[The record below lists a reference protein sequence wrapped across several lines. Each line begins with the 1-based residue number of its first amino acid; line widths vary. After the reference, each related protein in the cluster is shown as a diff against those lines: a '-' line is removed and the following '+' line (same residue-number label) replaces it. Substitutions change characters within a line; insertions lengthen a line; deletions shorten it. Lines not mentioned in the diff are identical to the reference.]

1 MERAQ
6 QALVILEDRDSSLS
20 SRLFSIHDSLQV
32 LRSHGVLDVSV
43 QAERLTEYYAQALSL
58 NNTGGAKAIKKEFEK
73 LMEYGGDYFRLFEE
87 LELVQEQLSIIRFEK
102 ENLST
107 ELDAQLTNK
116 FVINKAVAPVG
127 AVFTL
132 LCLIS
137 GSMWGKPMWGTWWV
151 WDARLT
157 SVAILFIVYLL
168 IIFLNQ
174 TFENRDVREK
184 TIAIFILIG
193 SVNLPIIKF
202 SVDWWNTL
210 HQPASVSKLSS
221 PSIDISMLQPL
232 LMMTL
237 AFSLIGIIIAIL
249 RIKAEI
255 LIRKKYL

>member
-1 MERAQ
+1 MFKF
-6 QALVILEDRDSSLS
+6 LI
-20 SRLFSIHDSLQV
+20 
-32 LRSHGVLDVSV
+32 
-43 QAERLTEYYAQALSL
+43 
-58 NNTGGAKAIKKEFEK
+58 NTN
-73 LMEYGGDYFRLFEE
+73 
-87 LELVQEQLSIIRFEK
+87 RF
-102 ENLST
+102 
-107 ELDAQLTNK
+107 NK
-116 FVINKAVAPVG
+116 FVDMIFKPLVIITMLTLIFGLYLVYQSPIDYQQGLTVKIMYIHVPSAWLALLIYAIMTIYSILGLAFKISFSFIVNKAIAPIG
-127 AVFTL
+127 AVFTIV
-132 LCLIS
+132 CLVS

-157 SVAILFIVYLL
+157 SVAILFIIYLV

-193 SVNLPIIKF
+193 SINLPIIKF

-232 LMMTL
+232 LVMTL
-237 AFSLIGIIIAIL
+237 TFSLICLIIAIL